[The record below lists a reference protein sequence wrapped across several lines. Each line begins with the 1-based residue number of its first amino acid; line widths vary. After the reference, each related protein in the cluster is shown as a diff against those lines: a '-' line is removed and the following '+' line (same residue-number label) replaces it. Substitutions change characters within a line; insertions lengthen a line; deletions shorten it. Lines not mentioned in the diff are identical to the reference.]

1 MRREKRRGAL
11 ALSVYEIE
19 ESPRPPTATAATM
32 NLFPVIMRLPLPA
45 LFLVM
50 ATLGLA
56 LVMNYTQLTMVRP
69 TPNSLSLALLP
80 NPFPVPGTDITLDF
94 LPQPSFFPQP
104 PETDVVRIIA
114 IAESEIE
121 GYIRTQ
127 GDSPIMHHL
136 YDLVYKQVEITLYS
150 SNAPLNA
157 FKYSDALSALYGI
170 SLKMAREG
178 VSNIAARVLR
188 TGNPETIGLAAIYRH
203 GIGRD
208 IFA

>member
-1 MRREKRRGAL
+1 
-11 ALSVYEIE
+11 
-19 ESPRPPTATAATM
+19 
-32 NLFPVIMRLPLPA
+32 MRLPLPA

-80 NPFPVPGTDITLDF
+80 NPFPVPGTNITLDF

-104 PETDVVRIIA
+104 PETDVVRIFA

-121 GYIRTQ
+121 AYIRTQ
-127 GDSPIMHHL
+127 GDSPILHHE
-136 YDLVYKQVEITLYS
+136 YDLVYKQVEITLHS
-150 SNAPLNA
+150 SDAPLNA
-157 FKYSDALSALYGI
+157 FKYSDALSVLYGI
-170 SLKMAREG
+170 SLKLAEER
-178 VSNIAARVLR
+178 VRNIAARVLR
-188 TGNPETIGLAAIYRH
+188 TGNPETIGLAAIYRP
-203 GIGRD
+203 GIGRG

>member
-1 MRREKRRGAL
+1 MR
-11 ALSVYEIE
+11 I
-19 ESPRPPTATAATM
+19 
-32 NLFPVIMRLPLPA
+32 PLPA

-104 PETDVVRIIA
+104 PETDVVRIFA
-114 IAESEIE
+114 ISESEIE
-121 GYIRTQ
+121 AYIRTQ
-127 GDSPIMHHL
+127 GDSPIMHQE

-157 FKYSDALSALYGI
+157 FKYSDALSVLYGI

-178 VSNIAARVLR
+178 VRNIAARVLR
-188 TGNPETIGLAAIYRH
+188 TGNPETIGLAAIYRP
-203 GIGRD
+203 GIRRG
-208 IFA
+208 IFT

>member
-1 MRREKRRGAL
+1 
-11 ALSVYEIE
+11 
-19 ESPRPPTATAATM
+19 
-32 NLFPVIMRLPLPA
+32 MRLPHPA

-69 TPNSLSLALLP
+69 TPNSLGLALLP

-104 PETDVVRIIA
+104 PATDVVRIIA

-127 GDSPIMHHL
+127 GDIPIMHHL
-136 YDLVYKQVEITLYS
+136 YDLVYKQVEITLHS
-150 SNAPLNA
+150 SNASLNA
-157 FKYSDALSALYGI
+157 FKYSDALSALFGI
-170 SLKMAREG
+170 SLKMASEG
-178 VSNIAARVLR
+178 IRNIAARVLR
-188 TGNPETIGLAAIYRH
+188 TGNLETIGLAAVYRR

>member
-1 MRREKRRGAL
+1 
-11 ALSVYEIE
+11 
-19 ESPRPPTATAATM
+19 
-32 NLFPVIMRLPLPA
+32 MRLPLPA
-45 LFLVM
+45 SFLVM

-104 PETDVVRIIA
+104 QETDVVRIFA

-121 GYIRTQ
+121 AYIRTH
-127 GDSPIMHHL
+127 GDSPILHRQ
-136 YDLVYKQVEITLYS
+136 YDLVYKQVEITLLS
-150 SNAPLNA
+150 GDAPMNA
-157 FKYSDALSALYGI
+157 FRYSDALSVLSGI

-178 VSNIAARVLR
+178 VRTTAARVLR
-188 TGNPETIGLAAIYRH
+188 TGSPETIGLAAIYRPS
-203 GIGRD
+203 IRRD
-208 IFA
+208 TFA